1 MGTPLGR
8 VPVKVKRLNG
18 RVVDA
23 APEYEA
29 ARSIALEKRVPLR
42 RVMELAVRAA
52 MDLVEDA
59 DRTGKSA
66 QRCTLC
72 CGPGGATGSAADL

>member
-42 RVMELAVRAA
+42 RIMELALRAA

-59 DRTGKSA
+59 DRTG
-66 QRCTLC
+66 
-72 CGPGGATGSAADL
+72 